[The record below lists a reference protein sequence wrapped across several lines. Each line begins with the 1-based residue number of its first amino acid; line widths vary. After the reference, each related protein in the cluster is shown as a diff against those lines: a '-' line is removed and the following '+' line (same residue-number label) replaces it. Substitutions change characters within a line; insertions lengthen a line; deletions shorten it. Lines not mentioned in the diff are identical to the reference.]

1 MEQLASSTK
10 KNKAISKFGDLNVH
24 FRSSRTSMTLRAK
37 FEGRQCILLLHDL
50 SGAILLVVGGVSML
64 TLST

>member
-1 MEQLASSTK
+1 MKQFASFTK
-10 KNKAISKFGDLNVH
+10 NEAISKFGDLNVH

-37 FEGRQCILLLHDL
+37 FEGQQCILLLHDL
-50 SGAILLVVGGVSML
+50 SGAILLVVGGVSMV